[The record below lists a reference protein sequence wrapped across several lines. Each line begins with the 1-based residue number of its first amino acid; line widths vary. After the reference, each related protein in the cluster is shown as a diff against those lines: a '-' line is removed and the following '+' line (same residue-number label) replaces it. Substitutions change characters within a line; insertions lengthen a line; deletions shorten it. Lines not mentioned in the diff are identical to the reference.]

1 MSALESESSGA
12 RSLQQRSSL
21 MPPPSQASSKSP
33 SLRKRKHDFVRG
45 VLEDAAF
52 DLFVE
57 SGFENVTIEEIGRHA
72 GVSRRTY
79 FRYFKT
85 KEDVVASSVWSF
97 GSDILD
103 QFREQPEDV
112 EPMRAL
118 EAAFSSAATKCIER
132 DPRVHRMIGIACQT
146 PQIREKVLY
155 QSSLWAP
162 SLAAELRRRG
172 AFRGDADWC
181 ELAASLAI
189 AAFEQAKGRWYRN
202 PQRRFTSHLK
212 TTFRQMRQLA
222 PADK

>member
-1 MSALESESSGA
+1 
-12 RSLQQRSSL
+12 
-21 MPPPSQASSKSP
+21 
-33 SLRKRKHDFVRG
+33 VRG

-85 KEDVVASSVWSF
+85 KEDVMASIVRSF

-103 QFREQPEDV
+103 RFRAQPEDV

-118 EAAFSSAATKCIER
+118 EAAFSSVGVECIER
-132 DPRVHRMIGIACQT
+132 DPRVHRMIGVANQT

-155 QSSLWAP
+155 ESSLWAP
-162 SLAAELRRRG
+162 TLAAELRRRS

-202 PQRRFTSHLK
+202 PQRRFASHLK

>member
-1 MSALESESSGA
+1 L
-12 RSLQQRSSL
+12 
-21 MPPPSQASSKSP
+21 KSP

-57 SGFENVTIEEIGRHA
+57 SGFENVTIEAIGRHA

-85 KEDVVASSVWSF
+85 KEDVMASIVRSF

-103 QFREQPEDV
+103 RFRAQPEDV

-118 EAAFSSAATKCIER
+118 EAAFSSVGVECIER
-132 DPRVHRMIGIACQT
+132 DPRVHRMIGVANQT

-155 QSSLWAP
+155 QSSLWAA

-172 AFRGDADWC
+172 AFRSDADWC

-202 PQRRFTSHLK
+202 PQRRFASHLK